1 MTAAAIRY
9 PEQASEKQIA
19 EILDLLLQ
27 SPIPV
32 SYQEALISSV
42 HSIDCQQAEA
52 ILLELSR
59 LLFQEVRYGKAKEAW
74 VETWSRIADQIKS
87 RMDAELLTIERE
99 FDAIFRLRR

>member
-9 PEQASEKQIA
+9 PERASEKQIA

-32 SYQEALISSV
+32 SYQEALINSV

-52 ILLELSR
+52 ILLDLSR
-59 LLFQEVRYGKAKEAW
+59 LLFQEVRYGTAKESW
-74 VETWSRIADQIKS
+74 METWSKIADRIKR
-87 RMDAELLTIERE
+87 RMDEELLAIERE
-99 FDAIFRLRR
+99 FEAIFRLRG

>member
-9 PEQASEKQIA
+9 PERASERQIA

-32 SYQEALISSV
+32 SYQEALINSV

-52 ILLELSR
+52 ILLDLSR
-59 LLFQEVRYGKAKEAW
+59 LLFQEVRYGTAKESW
-74 VETWSRIADQIKS
+74 METWSKIADRIKR
-87 RMDAELLTIERE
+87 RMDEELLAIERE
-99 FDAIFRLRR
+99 FEAIFRLRG